1 VAAKPKPK
9 LTTDE
14 LLEKLQK
21 HVCKDGQN
29 GHGFAFLTNVRNGT
43 GFQRRERYA
52 DAIAMELTPS
62 RGLKINGFELKV
74 SRNDWLKE
82 LKNPTKADWF
92 FTHCDRW
99 FLVVADKDIVQE
111 GELPEE
117 WGLIAPKGTG
127 LGIIKAAPINN
138 AAEAVDRLW
147 LASLLRSAIYASAK
161 PKELRKKYEEGYE
174 AGKAEGER
182 RVQSDKTELEMAQ
195 SAIKNFERESGVSI
209 TAWYKGGK
217 PEEVGAAL
225 KVVLKGERDA
235 SRILGRLARIGGD
248 IEALLDE
255 YGIDKESPPDV
266 F

>member
-1 VAAKPKPK
+1 MAAKAKRK

-14 LLEKLQK
+14 LYERLQK
-21 HVCKDGQN
+21 HVCKDGAN
-29 GHGFAFLTNVRNGT
+29 GHGFAFMTNVRNGT

-92 FTHCDRW
+92 FQHCDRW
-99 FLVVADKDIVQE
+99 FLVVADKDIVKE

-117 WGLIAPKGTG
+117 WGLIAPRGTG
-127 LGIIKAAPINN
+127 LTVIKAAPVNETV
-138 AAEAVDRLW
+138 EAVDRLW

-161 PKELRKKYEEGYE
+161 PKELREAREKAYEE
-174 AGKAEGER
+174 GKAEGER
-182 RVQSDKTELEMAQ
+182 RVNHDKTELAIARD
-195 SAIKNFERESGVSI
+195 AIKKFEQESGVSI
-209 TAWYKGGK
+209 TAWYRGGK

-225 KVVLKGERDA
+225 KTVLNGEKHAD
-235 SRILGRLARIGGD
+235 RILGRLARIGGD

-255 YGIDKESPPDV
+255 HGIDRENPPSD